1 MLVMILSL
9 FAYVSNRELANY
21 FTYHFLIA
29 SYFGGNSVAPRNPTL
44 FINIHGN
51 FTLPFNLPE
60 SPTWV
65 TLVIFF
71 HTLKGWCLYVFYT
84 ERWKCSSQWTHKH
97 HFPLSLKKTLG
108 RRLFHFYQE
117 RRWSKNEKK
126 EGFGSFHA
134 EASVESVPTC
144 LGEVAFTSLTYR
156 DHILSI
162 FQVISWVLGLYKW
175 ILHDESGGDQ
185 KKHPYDVSLKSKP
198 EAK

>member
-1 MLVMILSL
+1 MVIIIDLQCIGPQIWLVWIEWVTGPMLVMNLSL
-9 FAYVSNRELANY
+9 FAYVSNRELAKY

-84 ERWKCSSQWTHKH
+84 ERRKCSSQWTHKH

-126 EGFGSFHA
+126 EGFGSFLL
-134 EASVESVPTC
+134 EE
-144 LGEVAFTSLTYR
+144 
-156 DHILSI
+156 I
-162 FQVISWVLGLYKW
+162 WGLNW
-175 ILHDESGGDQ
+175 DL
-185 KKHPYDVSLKSKP
+185 
-198 EAK
+198 